1 MNIGLVGGLDR
12 TQRGFEAIAKAHGHQ
27 LETHNGNLVGAA
39 ATGRLR
45 QLVQRADRV
54 LVVTDVNSHNA
65 VKLTRRLAAQAR
77 RPVSLLR
84 RLGQSQFVAL
94 LASWEG
100 GPPPGVQATRTRR
113 GS

>member
-12 TQRGFEAIAKAHGHQ
+12 TQRGLEAIAKARGHH

-65 VKLTRRLAAQAR
+65 VRLTRRLAAQAR

-94 LASWEG
+94 LASWDQG
-100 GPPPGVQATRTRR
+100 LGAAAPPVAGNGP
-113 GS
+113 